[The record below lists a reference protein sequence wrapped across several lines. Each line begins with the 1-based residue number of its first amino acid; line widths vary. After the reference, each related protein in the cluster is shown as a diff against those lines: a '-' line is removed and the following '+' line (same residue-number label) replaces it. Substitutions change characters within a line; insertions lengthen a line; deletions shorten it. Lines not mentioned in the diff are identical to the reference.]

1 MANSSNIYLKLSGIT
16 GEGMD
21 SGHVGWVDID
31 SFSQGLSNASSS
43 GYGGGAGVGRVQ
55 YGELNLVC
63 HMEKAIPILMK
74 YCATGKHIDEAKL
87 EACKATGNNKLETY
101 FTITLTKAYVSS
113 CNFGGHDNSK
123 PTVNLSMTAEKIK
136 TEYKPQ
142 KSDGS
147 LDSAVDATY
156 DIKAGQ
162 AS

>member
-1 MANSSNIYLKLSGIT
+1 MPGARGSVAVADDARSQHASRDRVDDIPGIEEPL
-16 GEGMD
+16 GR
-21 SGHVGWVDID
+21 
-31 SFSQGLSNASSS
+31 
-43 GYGGGAGVGRVQ
+43 GAGVGRVK